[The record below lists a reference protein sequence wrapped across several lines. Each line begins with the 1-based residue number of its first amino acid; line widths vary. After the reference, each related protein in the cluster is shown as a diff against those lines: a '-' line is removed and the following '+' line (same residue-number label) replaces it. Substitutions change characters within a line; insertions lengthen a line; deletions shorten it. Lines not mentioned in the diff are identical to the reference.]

1 MKAAPTMAVKELNKR
16 ALTRYLYAN
25 GPATKQVLERELGLS
40 LPTITQNLRALEQEG
55 LVGKGEQLGSTGGRK
70 AQTFV
75 FKSRFKAAIGVSMR
89 SNSLNLCAIDLHGG
103 VIARHHTALPYRNT
117 DAYYQKIGGI
127 INDFAEKIERG
138 GTDVLGVAFAI
149 QGIVSADGTTISFGS
164 IMGNTGVKLGTIAQN
179 VHYPSIMIHDSDASA
194 MAELWLDHAL
204 SDAVCVYLEMRPGGA
219 VIIDGQLYQGPNLRN
234 GVIEHMTLVP
244 GGNKCYCGQYGCM
257 DTYCSPETLLEDG
270 ESLSGFFSVL
280 RQGEH
285 DHRKRFDHWLANV
298 AQAVSNIRALLA
310 GRPAHA
316 NDVAGYGDCRDDVK
330 QGPRPALFTLHDR
343 RRSRFR
349 IGPVALAPRPRH
361 FARRCA
367 VQGAGRTNA
376 AQSEGR
382 PRKRGRRR
390 RAIAQDDRLSQR
402 HRRLGR
408 DRRRVPRMFR
418 RRPPGPDR
426 HRVRPAPFR
435 LPHRNRPRAAVAEG
449 RA

>member
-194 MAELWLDHAL
+194 MA
-204 SDAVCVYLEMRPGGA
+204 
-219 VIIDGQLYQGPNLRN
+219 N
-234 GVIEHMTLVP
+234 
-244 GGNKCYCGQYGCM
+244 
-257 DTYCSPETLLEDG
+257 
-270 ESLSGFFSVL
+270 SGSTT
-280 RQGEH
+280 R
-285 DHRKRFDHWLANV
+285 
-298 AQAVSNIRALLA
+298 
-310 GRPAHA
+310 
-316 NDVAGYGDCRDDVK
+316 
-330 QGPRPALFTLHDR
+330 
-343 RRSRFR
+343 
-349 IGPVALAPRPRH
+349 
-361 FARRCA
+361 
-367 VQGAGRTNA
+367 
-376 AQSEGR
+376 
-382 PRKRGRRR
+382 
-390 RAIAQDDRLSQR
+390 
-402 HRRLGR
+402 
-408 DRRRVPRMFR
+408 
-418 RRPPGPDR
+418 
-426 HRVRPAPFR
+426 
-435 LPHRNRPRAAVAEG
+435 
-449 RA
+449 